1 MKISDAELMFVK
13 IPVIPISEGGIAPY
27 RGHDRPK
34 GQGLSNALSCV
45 FKVLTTEGIVGW
57 GETNPIIN
65 LDVTRAIF
73 YDFIKPLIIGR
84 DPIGLNSVIDQM
96 RKKYEPPVDFK
107 GILTGIEVACWD
119 ILGKATNQP
128 IYNLLGGKL
137 RNQIQIAYCL
147 GLEDLDVTKERIAA
161 IRAEGY
167 STLKTTGGSDL
178 IFDIKRA
185 EFIRECCGDKFDF
198 RVDMNEAYDF
208 SQATIYL
215 TSVEH
220 LGLEYVEQPVRVNQ
234 FEPLAALRHKSK
246 TPIAINEDCYIPH
259 NLFEYI
265 LQDAI
270 DVAVVDLDPSGG
282 ISELVKIA
290 DYSEEA
296 DLPLVH
302 HCGFDLG
309 IKLAAILQVASSKR
323 AFSKAIDSTYMTH
336 RDDILCE
343 KINILNGCY
352 VTPDK
357 PGLGVDVDEDKIKF
371 YGIEV

>member
-1 MKISDAELMFVK
+1 MKISEIQLIFVK
-13 IPVIPISEGGIAPY
+13 IPVIPLSEGGIAPY

-34 GQGLSNALSCV
+34 GQGLSNALSCI
-45 FKVLTTEGIVGW
+45 FKVSTDEGIIGW

-65 LDVTRAIF
+65 LGVTRSIF
-73 YDFIKPLIIGR
+73 EVYIKPLLIGK
-84 DPIGLNSVIDQM
+84 DPIGINSVIAQAG
-96 RKKYEPPVDFK
+96 KKFEPPIDIK

-119 ILGKATNQP
+119 ITGKAAHQP
-128 IYNLLGGKL
+128 VYNLLGGKV

-161 IRAEGY
+161 IKAEGF

-178 IFDIKRA
+178 NFDIKRA
-185 EFIRECCGDKFDF
+185 EFIRDCCGDDFNF

-208 SQATIYL
+208 AQATKYFAA
-215 TSVEH
+215 VEH
-220 LGLEYVEQPVRVNQ
+220 LGLEYVEQPIRVNQ
-234 FEPLAALRHKSK
+234 FEALAALRRRSK

-290 DYSEEA
+290 DFSEEA
-296 DLPLVH
+296 GLPLVH

-309 IKLAAILQVASSKR
+309 IKLAAILQVTSSKQ
-323 AFSKAIDSTYMTH
+323 AFSMAIDSTYMTH
-336 RDDILCE
+336 RDDILSE
-343 KINILNGCY
+343 KIKIKNGCY

-357 PGLGVDVDEDKIKF
+357 PGLGVDVDEDKIRF
-371 YGIEV
+371 YKIDV